1 MIEQLV
7 IAVFGVTAVFLSQ
20 DGRASRRLWAPVF
33 GLLSQ
38 PFWFYATWR
47 AEQWGVFVLSLLY
60 AAAWARGFWIQWIS
74 AARTPR

>member
-1 MIEQLV
+1 MIEQLA

-20 DGRASRRLWAPVF
+20 DGRASWRRWAPVF

-60 AAAWARGFWIQWIS
+60 AAAWAHGFWIQWIS